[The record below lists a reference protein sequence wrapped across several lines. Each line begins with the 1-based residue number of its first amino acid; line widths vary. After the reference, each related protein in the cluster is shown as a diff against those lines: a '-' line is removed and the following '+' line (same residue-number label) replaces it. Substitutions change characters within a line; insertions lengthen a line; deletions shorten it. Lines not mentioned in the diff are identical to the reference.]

1 MTRMWVPIVISLLFI
16 VGSLSTFI
24 EDPIKRSACTTSGG
38 TCESILPCFLSLGV
52 AASSCGGFL
61 SVCCVKPAT
70 VNRWISDNRAQDFA
84 NKNYNNNKLQVTR
97 KERVIND
104 PKCGIRPQRPNRRVI
119 DGSDAGF
126 GTFPWQA
133 LVRIGKAKCGGVL
146 INRQHVVT
154 AGHCIKN
161 KLVEKV
167 NVTLGEYNIG
177 ELLADGETSPSVTYK
192 VKSMVVHPKFQF
204 SPAADRFDVAVLK
217 LAKPVFYASHIAPI
231 CLPQVGRDPEPGTLA
246 YATGW
251 GAIIPDDQLGP
262 LAFLIP
268 KEKKR
273 PKVLQVVDVPLIENT
288 QCEEWHRRKGISVR
302 LYPEMLCAGYKTGG
316 KDSCKGDSGGPLMV
330 RQRDGRFVLVGLVS
344 AGFSC
349 GKPGQ
354 PGIYHRISATADWIS
369 YHANGALA

>member
-1 MTRMWVPIVISLLFI
+1 MVLLVL
-16 VGSLSTFI
+16 VGGLCLASRTEGTFSD
-24 EDPIKRSACTTSGG
+24 DPIRRSACATSGG
-38 TCESILPCFLSLGV
+38 VCESLIPCLLSMGI
-52 AASSCGGFL
+52 ATGSCGGFF
-61 SVCCVKPAT
+61 SFCCVKPAT
-70 VNRWISDNRAQDFA
+70 VNRWISDNRGIDVA
-84 NKNYNNNKLQVTR
+84 NAPYTQQVKR
-97 KERVIND
+97 KERVVND
-104 PKCGIRPQRPNRRVI
+104 PKCGYRPNPPNRRVI

-146 INRQHVVT
+146 VNRQHVVT

-161 KLVEKV
+161 KLVEYV

-177 ELLADGETSPSVTYK
+177 ESLADGETQPSETYK
-192 VKSMVVHPKFQF
+192 IQSMVVHPKFKF

-217 LAKPVFYASHIAPI
+217 LATPVHYATHIAPI
-231 CLPQVGRDPEPGTLA
+231 CLPQVGRDPEPGTIA
-246 YATGW
+246 YAAGW

-262 LAFLIP
+262 FAFLIP

-288 QCEEWHRRKGISVR
+288 QCETWHHKRGINVK
-302 LYPEMLCAGYKTGG
+302 LFPEMLCAGYKKGG

-369 YHANGALA
+369 YHVNGGLD